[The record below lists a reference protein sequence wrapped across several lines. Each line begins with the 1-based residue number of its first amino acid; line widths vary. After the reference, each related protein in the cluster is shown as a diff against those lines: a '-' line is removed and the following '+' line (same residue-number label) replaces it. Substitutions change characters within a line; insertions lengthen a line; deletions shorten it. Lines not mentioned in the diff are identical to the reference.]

1 MCHKKLTNVIL
12 KRLTPFNVRLRQF
25 HFSYKSAVRFFI
37 RFFLAI
43 VAITFLFRFIPIP
56 CSAYMLQQ
64 KIAHLFAGDMKY
76 TTRYQWISI
85 DDIAWPMQLAV
96 IAAEDQNFPTHYGFD
111 FNAIER
117 AFKYNQKSQRTRG
130 ASTIS
135 QQTAKNLYLWHGQSW
150 LRKGIEVPATLL
162 LETLWSKKRILEVYL
177 NIAEF
182 GEGIYGVEAASQF
195 YFKKSAKNLSPNE
208 AALLAAVLPN
218 PIVYHVNA
226 PGAYTKRRQLWIQ
239 HQMNQLGKAYLQ
251 KLM

>member
-1 MCHKKLTNVIL
+1 MRNKKLTNIIL
-12 KRLTPFNVRLRQF
+12 NRLNLRKFKLRRF
-25 HFSYKSAVRFFI
+25 HFSYKSAVHFLI
-37 RFFLAI
+37 RFFLAT
-43 VAITFLFRFIPIP
+43 VAITFIFRFVPIP

-64 KIAHLFAGDMKY
+64 KITHLLDGDFEY
-76 TTRYQWISI
+76 TTRHQWVSI

-96 IAAEDQNFPTHYGFD
+96 IAAEDQQFPEHYGFD
-111 FNAIER
+111 FSAIEK
-117 AFKYNQKSQRTRG
+117 AFKHNQKSKRTRG

-177 NIAEF
+177 NLAEF

-195 YFKKSAKNLSPNE
+195 YFKKPAKNLSQNE

-218 PIVYHVNA
+218 PIIYKVNA
-226 PGAYTKRRQLWIQ
+226 PSAYTKRRQFWIQ
-239 HQMNQLGKAYLQ
+239 HQMNQLGKSYLQ
-251 KLM
+251 KLD